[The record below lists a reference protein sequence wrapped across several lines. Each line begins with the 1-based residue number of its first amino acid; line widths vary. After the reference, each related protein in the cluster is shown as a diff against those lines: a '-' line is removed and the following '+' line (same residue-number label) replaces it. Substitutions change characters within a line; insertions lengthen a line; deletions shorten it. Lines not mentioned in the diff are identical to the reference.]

1 MEHTV
6 ITIGREFGS
15 GGHKVGQLLS
25 AKLQIPYYDHELL
38 MLSAK
43 HGGLDEK
50 KLEKFDEKKH
60 NPYLYEVSYE
70 GNENVKRGVSV
81 QEALFQLQ
89 REVICEIG
97 GSTDA
102 VIVGRCADDILK
114 RAGVRT
120 VSVFIAA
127 PFEKRIERTMMI
139 EGIAE
144 KEAVSMTKKKDK
156 TRKRYYESRTGKRW
170 GAPENYDLYF
180 NTEEETFDEIADKI
194 AAAYKLTK
202 NT

>member
-43 HGGLDEK
+43 RGGLDEK

-70 GNENVKRGVSV
+70 GNQNVKRGVSV
-81 QEALFQLQ
+81 QEALF
-89 REVICEIG
+89 
-97 GSTDA
+97 
-102 VIVGRCADDILK
+102 
-114 RAGVRT
+114 
-120 VSVFIAA
+120 
-127 PFEKRIERTMMI
+127 
-139 EGIAE
+139 
-144 KEAVSMTKKKDK
+144 
-156 TRKRYYESRTGKRW
+156 
-170 GAPENYDLYF
+170 
-180 NTEEETFDEIADKI
+180 
-194 AAAYKLTK
+194 
-202 NT
+202 